1 VRVRIVSYEDVDLW
15 ILGKFAR
22 RLHENLRLQGVDA
35 DIANTPDPT
44 ADINHHIIY
53 SYYDGTKSSPDT
65 VDTVMIT
72 HIDNDQKLDMVR
84 QQLANA
90 DMGICMSRETLEQIV
105 RQGVPRHKLCYVS
118 PAHDEKIR
126 PRRKL
131 IGITSKVQPTGCKR
145 EQMLDELANHISGDD
160 FQFFIMGSGWSPIVE
175 SMRKRGIE
183 VEYHEHFDEK
193 IYLSRIPLLD
203 YYLYLGQDEGSMG
216 FIDAL
221 QAGIPT
227 IVTPQ
232 GFHLDAVQG
241 ITHPFNEL
249 DELLRIF
256 DEIAEQKNRLY
267 RAVETWTWPRYAQ
280 KHVAIW
286 SYLLRRKHAEPVS
299 VDQMPELKSL
309 GIVQTK
315 KLSNVGAV
323 FYHGIRLL
331 KNRKRMGAMLRYRLR
346 RYSTSARKH
355 VC

>member
-1 VRVRIVSYEDVDLW
+1 
-15 ILGKFAR
+15 
-22 RLHENLRLQGVDA
+22 
-35 DIANTPDPT
+35 
-44 ADINHHIIY
+44 
-53 SYYDGTKSSPDT
+53 
-65 VDTVMIT
+65 M
-72 HIDNDQKLDMVR
+72 
-84 QQLANA
+84 
-90 DMGICMSRETLEQIV
+90 
-105 RQGVPRHKLCYVS
+105 
-118 PAHDEKIR
+118 R

-145 EQMLDELANHISGDD
+145 EQMLGDLADHISGDD
-160 FQFFIMGSGWSPIVE
+160 FEFFIMGSGWSPIVE

-183 VEYHEHFDEK
+183 VEYHEDFDEK

-221 QAGIPT
+221 QAGVPT

-232 GFHLDAVQG
+232 GFHLDALHG

-256 DEIAEQKNRLY
+256 HEIAEQKNRLY
-267 RAVETWTWPRYAQ
+267 RAVETWTWPIYAQ
-280 KHVAIW
+280 NHVAIW
-286 SYLLRRKHAEPVS
+286 SYLLRQKHAEPGP

-309 GIVQTK
+309 GIVQSKT
-315 KLSNVGAV
+315 LSNLGAV

-331 KNRKRMGAMLRYRLR
+331 KNRKRMGAMLRYRLG